1 MVGHTL
7 VLRGI
12 VSCGTKEHVNI
23 TSHASRVTRHT
34 LHFTRHTSHVT
45 CYTSRVTRHTSPG
58 IYLFPVVGQGA
69 LVQAVAA
76 AVAVEAKSDLRDV

>member
-1 MVGHTL
+1 MGVRVVGS
-7 VLRGI
+7 G
-12 VSCGTKEHVNI
+12 G
-23 TSHASRVTRHT
+23 SRARAAWNCVVWNKRTRQ
-34 LHFTRHTSHVT
+34 
-45 CYTSRVTRHTSPG
+45 YYKSRVTRHTSPG